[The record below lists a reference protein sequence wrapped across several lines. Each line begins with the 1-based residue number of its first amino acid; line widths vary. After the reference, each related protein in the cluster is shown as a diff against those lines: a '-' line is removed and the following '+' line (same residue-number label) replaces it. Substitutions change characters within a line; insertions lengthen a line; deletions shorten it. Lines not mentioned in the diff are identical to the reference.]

1 MVFCKEVF
9 ISLKIYADVTGKWE
23 NINTV
28 ENIRHWGH
36 NWVKTFNTFFLLKNI
51 RSPTTLT
58 MPLLLF
64 HS

>member
-36 NWVKTFNTFFLLKNI
+36 NWVKRLI
-51 RSPTTLT
+51 
-58 MPLLLF
+58 LF
-64 HS
+64 SFQKISDVQQL